1 MSTDLFVDV
10 LRFPNL
16 VGAADLNRIIP
27 PSLSLSTR
35 TLLEFQIQHIF
46 LRFVLNNLRPG
57 LWFIEYHT
65 YHADSHSGITWMGV
79 LLLSSHS
86 TKTIEGLLLMVTFLP
101 HYSNSVCQDVTAQ
114 GGDVTVS
121 GPRLSAESQLTLHSG
136 TPSVG
141 PEQWPVCQVCAGCV
155 CREPGDAGN

>member
-1 MSTDLFVDV
+1 MQTVILESHGWEFCTLA
-10 LRFPNL
+10 LTPL
-16 VGAADLNRIIP
+16 K
-27 PSLSLSTR
+27 LSTVCSSW
-35 TLLEFQIQHIF
+35 LHF
-46 LRFVLNNLRPG
+46 G
-57 LWFIEYHT
+57 L
-65 YHADSHSGITWMGV
+65 
-79 LLLSSHS
+79 
-86 TKTIEGLLLMVTFLP
+86 TILTPCL
-101 HYSNSVCQDVTAQ
+101 VCQYVTAQ